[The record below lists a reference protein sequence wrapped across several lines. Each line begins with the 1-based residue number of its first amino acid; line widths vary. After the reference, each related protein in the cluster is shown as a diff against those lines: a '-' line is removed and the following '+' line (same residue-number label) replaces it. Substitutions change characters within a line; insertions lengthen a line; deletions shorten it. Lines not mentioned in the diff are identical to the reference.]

1 MNNCLN
7 CIYSQATRLE
17 PYIWEV
23 ECLVGDT
30 DLERPYCDMWTS
42 AENSETSE
50 VSENN

>member
-7 CIYSQATRLE
+7 CIYSQATRVE

-30 DLERPYCDMWTS
+30 DLERPYCNMWTP
-42 AENSETSE
+42 AETSETSE
-50 VSENN
+50 K